1 MTNAEEVSIQ
11 ALWPPSLASAIAVSA
26 SSFTFL
32 SSSASSAIV
41 GAGFSFSGAA
51 CAWRDERLLN
61 SRNPTKEKRSL
72 FMFTILKDAK

>member
-1 MTNAEEVSIQ
+1 MTKAEEVSIQ

-41 GAGFSFSGAA
+41 GTGFSFSGA
-51 CAWRDERLLN
+51 CAWRDERLLK
-61 SRNPTKEKRSL
+61 SRNPTKEKRNL